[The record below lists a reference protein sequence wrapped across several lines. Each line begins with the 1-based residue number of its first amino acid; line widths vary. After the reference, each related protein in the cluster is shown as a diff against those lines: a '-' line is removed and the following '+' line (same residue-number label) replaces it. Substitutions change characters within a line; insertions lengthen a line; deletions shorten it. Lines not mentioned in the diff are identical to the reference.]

1 MVDLPGIGVNGRVD
15 ATPRCSELETIRR
28 IAMPEQQEPG
38 FMNRIGSWFKRG
50 SRHGN
55 GANGD
60 LPLMREI
67 PSNGGGSIEHH
78 GEVRNSIL
86 RPWARRD
93 AAISNLQEGFR
104 QLTDLMGSIRSHLE
118 NQTARQDEL
127 VRYLSHLP
135 QALESLPESSRLQS
149 ETLKVIYTQLETQ
162 NGQQR
167 QLTDILKRLG
177 DTGAEQR
184 DVLNDL
190 RDRVETLDEHDQKI
204 ADNLS
209 SVGAA
214 MQTVSRNSHTSAQ
227 VLEQLRDNQS
237 ARDGTLERILAKQ
250 NTRFT
255 TMLTVAIV
263 LSVAALVAVS
273 LVGYLLLNRAQ

>member
-1 MVDLPGIGVNGRVD
+1 MERFDQEDRP
-15 ATPRCSELETIRR
+15 
-28 IAMPEQQEPG
+28 MMEQQQHG

-50 SRHGN
+50 GGSRHGN
-55 GANGD
+55 GNGD

-67 PSNGGGSIEHH
+67 PSNGGDPVAHH

-93 AAISNLQEGFR
+93 AAIANLQDGFR
-104 QLTDLMGSIRSHLE
+104 QLTDLMGSIRTHLE
-118 NQTARQDEL
+118 SQTARQDEL
-127 VRYLSHLP
+127 VQYLSHLP

-177 DTGAEQR
+177 DNGTEQR

-190 RDRVETLDEHDQKI
+190 RDRVETLNE
-204 ADNLS
+204 
-209 SVGAA
+209 
-214 MQTVSRNSHTSAQ
+214 
-227 VLEQLRDNQS
+227 
-237 ARDGTLERILAKQ
+237 
-250 NTRFT
+250 
-255 TMLTVAIV
+255 
-263 LSVAALVAVS
+263 
-273 LVGYLLLNRAQ
+273 